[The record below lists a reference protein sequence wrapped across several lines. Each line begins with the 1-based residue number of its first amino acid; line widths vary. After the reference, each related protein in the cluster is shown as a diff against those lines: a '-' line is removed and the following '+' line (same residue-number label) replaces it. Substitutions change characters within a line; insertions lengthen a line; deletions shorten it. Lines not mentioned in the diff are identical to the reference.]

1 MSQAKPCCMGRVA
14 EKSRM
19 RGDAH
24 VRFRERPG
32 VRFPRATRLPGCLP
46 DLASWLDCGLRQYI
60 RPLSETRRFRA
71 MIGSARPGPHN

>member
-1 MSQAKPCCMGRVA
+1 MNQAKPCCMGRVA

-32 VRFPRATRLPGCLP
+32 VRLPRATRLGKNHPEIADWACAQAVEVLG
-46 DLASWLDCGLRQYI
+46 
-60 RPLSETRRFRA
+60 
-71 MIGSARPGPHN
+71 

>member
-32 VRFPRATRLPGCLP
+32 VRFPRATRLPRCLP
-46 DLASWLDCGLRQYI
+46 DLASWVVVC
-60 RPLSETRRFRA
+60 A
-71 MIGSARPGPHN
+71 N